1 MGNSACMAPS
11 ASVRCGRESLTPPAE
26 HRGTSRVGW
35 PMSADPIPTDRAD
48 AFNKA
53 IAACHNWTVEE
64 NRDSLIEPE
73 IVQRHSIS
81 AVCNFV
87 EAFNDPMPDNVYQFL
102 CWLAAERSGAAPDNH
117 SYASGARCL
126 RSLLK
131 SERGA
136 RRDDPACEVR
146 CPNRSETPRLRSQP
160 NATA

>member
-1 MGNSACMAPS
+1 
-11 ASVRCGRESLTPPAE
+11 
-26 HRGTSRVGW
+26 
-35 PMSADPIPTDRAD
+35 MSADPIPQDRAD

-53 IAACHNWTVEE
+53 IAAFHNWTIEE

-102 CWLAAERSGAAPDNH
+102 CWLAAEQSGAAPDNP

-126 RSLLK
+126 RALRDK
-131 SERGA
+131 YMARHEEQRKRERDRG
-136 RRDDPACEVR
+136 D
-146 CPNRSETPRLRSQP
+146 
-160 NATA
+160 